1 MTQLTNRLNNQ
12 NIVELAKKQ
21 YESQQRSKLPTIIVD
36 LPSKGKVYP
45 EDHPLRSG
53 QIEMR
58 YMTAY
63 DEDILTNA
71 SYIQNGVVF
80 DKLLESVVMT
90 PVKISD
96 IKIVDKDALIINSR
110 ILAYGNDYP
119 VIVMDPKSN
128 KPLERVVNLALL
140 KNKSFDLI
148 SDENGEFE
156 YTYDNTIIKF
166 TYINQNISELTISEF
181 LLATIKSVNGDREQ
195 SDIENFIR
203 YEFLAKDAKNFR
215 NYISENLPGLDMAY
229 EFEGEDGGTF
239 ISTFPIGSDFFWF

>member
-140 KNKSFDLI
+140 KNKSFDL
-148 SDENGEFE
+148 
-156 YTYDNTIIKF
+156 
-166 TYINQNISELTISEF
+166 
-181 LLATIKSVNGDREQ
+181 
-195 SDIENFIR
+195 
-203 YEFLAKDAKNFR
+203 
-215 NYISENLPGLDMAY
+215 
-229 EFEGEDGGTF
+229 
-239 ISTFPIGSDFFWF
+239 